1 MGRSFYYKMLD
12 VECLFLRINL
22 KIILRKKLNYDIICT
37 NKGDKLMKK
46 VFLWVI
52 GIFCIITFLVYVNQ
66 IILPS
71 ILILITGIILLPP
84 INERIKNKLQDEEKV
99 KKYKIIRNIV
109 VIVFILIFRN
119 ECTYAK

>member
-1 MGRSFYYKMLD
+1 
-12 VECLFLRINL
+12 
-22 KIILRKKLNYDIICT
+22 
-37 NKGDKLMKK
+37 MKK